1 MSLEVVA
8 GSDFC
13 HAPAD
18 EWDIPNQRRQ
28 AERIRR
34 EIRTVSKHY
43 ERVMEIY
50 REVSDLHGAAAL
62 MGWDQETYM
71 PPKGAATRGRQLATL
86 SGLIHERLT
95 SDEMRREIDRARSE
109 SLTTDQEVNI
119 REIARDSDRSV
130 KIPVTLVKA
139 LAETSSAAIGV
150 WIEARKADD
159 FPAFAPWVARL
170 VALQREVAEAVGYE
184 DEPYDALL
192 DEYEPGAT
200 TKETAAV
207 FETIRG
213 PLVDLVR
220 RIGSSGVVPRTD
232 FLERNYPVDDQ
243 RRMGV
248 TAAERMGFDF
258 EAGRLDVS
266 PHPFCT
272 HLGVKDVRLTT
283 RYSETL
289 PMQSFYGVIH
299 EAGHGLYEQGHDPAH
314 EGTPRG
320 ASVSLGIHESQSRL
334 WENMVG
340 RSRAFWRYF
349 YPEFAAIF
357 PDNTADVTEE
367 EVYAAVNEVKPSL
380 IRVEADEIT
389 YNLHILLRFEIER
402 GLFTD
407 VYTAG
412 DLPAV
417 WNEKMKAFL
426 GIAPP
431 DDKDGVLQDIHWSH
445 GSFGYFPTYT
455 LGNLY
460 AAQFYRAAERAMPG
474 LPDRIAGGDLLP
486 LRDWLRDNIHLPGMT
501 HRAGDLVRH
510 VTGEPLTA
518 DCFLA
523 YVRDKYS
530 ALYSL

>member
-1 MSLEVVA
+1 M
-8 GSDFC
+8 
-13 HAPAD
+13 
-18 EWDIPNQRRQ
+18 
-28 AERIRR
+28 
-34 EIRTVSKHY
+34 SKHY

-71 PPKGAATRGRQLATL
+71 PQKGAAIRGRQLATL
-86 SGLIHERLT
+86 SGLIHERIT
-95 SDEMRREIDRARSE
+95 SDEMRGALDQARSE
-109 SLTTDQEVNI
+109 SLTPDEEVNI
-119 REIARDSDRSV
+119 REIARDSDRAV
-130 KIPVTLVKA
+130 RIPVALVKA
-139 LAETSSAAIGV
+139 LAETSSTAIGV
-150 WIEARKADD
+150 WIKARQEDD
-159 FPAFAPWVARL
+159 FKAFAPWVARL
-170 VALQREVAEAVGYE
+170 VDLQRQVAEAVGYE

-207 FETIRG
+207 LDSIRA
-213 PLVDLVR
+213 PLVDLVQ
-220 RIGSSGVVPRTD
+220 RIGSSGVEPRTD
-232 FLERNYPVDDQ
+232 FLERNYPIDDQ

-258 EAGRLDVS
+258 EAGRLDIS

-272 HLGVKDVRLTT
+272 HLGVNDVRLTT

-289 PMQSFYGVIH
+289 PMQSFFGVIH

-340 RSRAFWRYF
+340 RSRAFWQYF
-349 YPEFAAIF
+349 YPEFTAIF
-357 PDNTADVTEE
+357 SDQTADVSEA

-402 GLFTD
+402 GLFAD
-407 VYTAG
+407 EYAAG

-417 WNEKMKAFL
+417 WNEKMKALL
-426 GIAPP
+426 GIEPP
-431 DDKDGVLQDIHWSH
+431 DDRDGVLQDIHWSH

-460 AAQFYRAAERAMPG
+460 AAQFYRAAERDMPG
-474 LPDRIAGGDLLP
+474 LSDHIARGELLP

-501 HRAGDLVRH
+501 YRAGDLVRH

-518 DCFLA
+518 DCFLS
-523 YVRDKYS
+523 YVAGKYGS
-530 ALYSL
+530 LYRL

>member
-1 MSLEVVA
+1 MS
-8 GSDFC
+8 
-13 HAPAD
+13 
-18 EWDIPNQRRQ
+18 
-28 AERIRR
+28 
-34 EIRTVSKHY
+34 THY
-43 ERVMEIY
+43 ERVMEMY
-50 REVSDLHGAAAL
+50 REVSDLYGALAL

-71 PPKGAATRGRQLATL
+71 PPKGAASRGRQLATL
-86 SGLIHERLT
+86 SGMAHERIT
-95 SDEMRREIDRARSE
+95 SDEMRAALDSARSE
-109 SLTTDQEVNI
+109 SLAADEEVNI
-119 REIARDSDRSV
+119 REIARSSDRAV
-130 KIPVTLVKA
+130 KVPVDLVKSI
-139 LAETSSAAIGV
+139 AETSSAAIGV
-150 WIEARKADD
+150 WIKARQEDD
-159 FPAFAPWVARL
+159 FPAFAPWIDKL
-170 VALQREVAEAVGYE
+170 VTLQRQVAEAVGYE

-192 DEYEPGAT
+192 DEYEPYAT
-200 TKETAAV
+200 TKDTAAV
-207 FETIRG
+207 FESIRG
-213 PLVDLVR
+213 PLVDLVQ
-220 RIGSSGVVPRTD
+220 RIASSGVRPRTD
-232 FLERNYPVDDQ
+232 FLERNYPIDDQ

-258 EAGRLDVS
+258 EAGRLDIS

-272 HLGVKDVRLTT
+272 HMGVQDVRLTT

-299 EAGHGLYEQGHDPAH
+299 EAGHGLYEQGHDPVH

-340 RSRAFWRYF
+340 RSRAFWRF
-349 YPEFAAIF
+349 FFPEFAAVF
-357 PDNTADVTEE
+357 PDQAADVSEE

-402 GLFTD
+402 GLFMNEFR
-407 VYTAG
+407 AG
-412 DLPAV
+412 DLSAV

-426 GIAPP
+426 GIEPP
-431 DDKDGVLQDIHWSH
+431 GDRDGVLQDIHWSH

-460 AAQFYRAAERAMPG
+460 AAQFYRAAERDLPG
-474 LPDRIAGGDLLP
+474 LSDQIARGELLP
-486 LRDWLRDNIHLPGMT
+486 LRDWLRDHIHRPGMT

-523 YVRDKYS
+523 YIDGKYRS
-530 ALYSL
+530 LYRL

>member
-1 MSLEVVA
+1 M
-8 GSDFC
+8 
-13 HAPAD
+13 P
-18 EWDIPNQRRQ
+18 R
-28 AERIRR
+28 
-34 EIRTVSKHY
+34 HY

-50 REVSDLHGAAAL
+50 REISDLYSALAL

-71 PPKGAATRGRQLATL
+71 PPKGAASRGRQLATL
-86 SGLIHERLT
+86 SGMAHERIT
-95 SDEMRREIDRARSE
+95 SDEMRGALDGARSE
-109 SLTTDQEVNI
+109 PLTADEAVNV
-119 REIARDSDRSV
+119 REISRSSDRAV
-130 KIPVTLVKA
+130 KIPVGLVKA

-150 WIEARKADD
+150 WIKARQEDD
-159 FPAFAPWVARL
+159 FPAFAPWVDKL
-170 VALQREVAEAVGYE
+170 VALQREIAEAAGYE

-192 DEYEPGAT
+192 DEYEPYAS

-207 FETIRG
+207 FDSIRG
-213 PLVDLVR
+213 PLVDLVQ
-220 RIGSSGVVPRTD
+220 RIASSDVKPRTD

-248 TAAERMGFDF
+248 KAAERMGFDF
-258 EAGRLDVS
+258 EAGRLDIS

-272 HLGVKDVRLTT
+272 HMGANDVRLTT
-283 RYSETL
+283 RYSENL

-299 EAGHGLYEQGHDPAH
+299 EAGHGLYEQGHDPEH

-349 YPEFAAIF
+349 YPEFTTIF
-357 PDNTADVTEE
+357 PDHTADVSEE

-380 IRVEADEIT
+380 IQVEADEIT
-389 YNLHILLRFEIER
+389 YNLHILLRFETER

-407 VYTAG
+407 EYAAG
-412 DLPAV
+412 DLSAV

-426 GIAPP
+426 GIEPP
-431 DDKDGVLQDIHWSH
+431 DDRDGVLQDIHWSH

-460 AAQFYRAAERAMPG
+460 AAQFYRAAEREIPG
-474 LPDRIAGGDLLP
+474 LTERIARGELLP
-486 LRDWLRDNIHLPGMT
+486 LRDWLRDRIHRPGMT
-501 HRAGDLVRH
+501 YRAGELVQH
-510 VTGEPLTA
+510 VTGEALSV
-518 DCFLA
+518 DYFLA
-523 YVRDKYS
+523 YVAGKYGS
-530 ALYSL
+530 LYRL

>member
-1 MSLEVVA
+1 M
-8 GSDFC
+8 
-13 HAPAD
+13 
-18 EWDIPNQRRQ
+18 
-28 AERIRR
+28 
-34 EIRTVSKHY
+34 SKHY

-50 REVSDLHGAAAL
+50 REVSDLYGALAL

-71 PPKGAATRGRQLATL
+71 PPRGAASRGRQLATL
-86 SGLIHERLT
+86 SGMAHERIT
-95 SDEMRREIDRARSE
+95 SDEMRTALDHARAE

-119 REIARDSDRSV
+119 REISRYSDRAV
-130 KIPVTLVKA
+130 KIPVNLVKA

-150 WIEARKADD
+150 WIKARQEND
-159 FPAFAPWVARL
+159 FPSFAPWIGKL
-170 VALQREVAEAVGYE
+170 VDLQRETAEAVGYE

-192 DEYEPGAT
+192 DEYEPYAS

-207 FETIRG
+207 FDSIRG
-213 PLVDLVR
+213 PLVDLVQ
-220 RIGSSGVVPRTD
+220 RIANSGIVPRTD
-232 FLERNYPVDDQ
+232 FLERNYPVEDQ

-248 TAAERMGFDF
+248 MAAERMGFDF
-258 EAGRLDVS
+258 EAGRLDIS

-272 HLGVKDVRLTT
+272 HMGISDVRLTT

-299 EAGHGLYEQGHDPAH
+299 EAGHGLYEQGHDPVH

-320 ASVSLGIHESQSRL
+320 ASISLGIHESQSRL

-349 YPEFAAIF
+349 YPEFSAIF
-357 PDNTADVTEE
+357 PDNAADVSEE
-367 EVYAAVNEVKPSL
+367 EVYAAVNDVKPSL

-407 VYTAG
+407 EYTAS
-412 DLPAV
+412 DLSAV

-426 GIAPP
+426 GIEPP
-431 DDKDGVLQDIHWSH
+431 DDRDGVLQDIHWSH

-460 AAQFYRAAERAMPG
+460 AAQFYRAAERDMPD
-474 LPDRIAGGDLLP
+474 LPDRIARGELLT
-486 LRDWLRDNIHLPGMT
+486 LRDWLKDNIHLPGMT
-501 HRAGDLVRH
+501 YRAGDLVQH

-518 DCFLA
+518 GYFLA
-523 YVRDKYS
+523 YIRDKYGS
-530 ALYSL
+530 LYSL

>member
-1 MSLEVVA
+1 M
-8 GSDFC
+8 
-13 HAPAD
+13 
-18 EWDIPNQRRQ
+18 
-28 AERIRR
+28 
-34 EIRTVSKHY
+34 SKHY

-50 REVSDLHGAAAL
+50 REASDLHGAAAL

-71 PPKGAATRGRQLATL
+71 PPKGAATRGRQLATI

-95 SDEMRREIDRARSE
+95 SDEMRGALGEARAE
-109 SLTTDQEVNI
+109 SLAPDQEVNI
-119 REIARDSDRSV
+119 REIARDSDRAV

-150 WIEARKADD
+150 WIKARQESD

-170 VALQREVAEAVGYE
+170 IDLQREIAEAVGYE

-200 TKETAAV
+200 TEETAAV
-207 FETIRG
+207 FDSIRA
-213 PLVDLVR
+213 PLVDLVQ
-220 RIGSSGVVPRTD
+220 RIGSSGVEPRTD
-232 FLERNYPVDDQ
+232 FLERNYPIDDQ

-248 TAAERMGFDF
+248 MAAERMGFDF
-258 EAGRLDVS
+258 DAGRLDIS

-272 HLGVKDVRLTT
+272 HLGVNDVRLTT

-349 YPEFAAIF
+349 FPEFSAIF
-357 PDNTADVTEE
+357 PDNAADVSEE

-402 GLFTD
+402 GLFAD
-407 VYTAG
+407 QYAPG

-417 WNEKMKAFL
+417 WNEKMKTFL
-426 GIAPP
+426 GIEPP
-431 DDKDGVLQDIHWSH
+431 DDSDGVLQDIHWSH
-445 GSFGYFPTYT
+445 GGFGYFPTYT

-460 AAQFYRAAERAMPG
+460 AAQFYRAAERD
-474 LPDRIAGGDLLP
+474 LPDLSDQIARGELLP

-501 HRAGDLVRH
+501 YRAGDLVCH
-510 VTGEPLTA
+510 VTGEPLSP
-518 DCFLA
+518 DHFLS
-523 YVRDKYS
+523 YVSAKYGS
-530 ALYSL
+530 LYRL

>member
-1 MSLEVVA
+1 
-8 GSDFC
+8 
-13 HAPAD
+13 
-18 EWDIPNQRRQ
+18 
-28 AERIRR
+28 
-34 EIRTVSKHY
+34 
-43 ERVMEIY
+43 MEIY
-50 REVSDLHGAAAL
+50 REASDLHGAAAL

-71 PPKGAATRGRQLATL
+71 PPKGAATRGRQLATI

-95 SDEMRREIDRARSE
+95 SDEMRAALDHARAE
-109 SLTTDQEVNI
+109 SLAPDQEVNV
-119 REIARDSDRSV
+119 REIARDSDRAA

-150 WIEARKADD
+150 WIKARQEND

-170 VALQREVAEAVGYE
+170 IGLQREVAEAVGYE

-207 FETIRG
+207 FDSIRA
-213 PLVDLVR
+213 PLVDLVQ
-220 RIGSSGVVPRTD
+220 RIGSSGVAPRTD
-232 FLERNYPVDDQ
+232 FLERNYPIDDQ

-258 EAGRLDVS
+258 EAGRLDIS

-272 HLGVKDVRLTT
+272 HLGVHDVRLTT
-283 RYSETL
+283 RYSETF
-289 PMQSFYGVIH
+289 PIQSFYGVIH

-349 YPEFAAIF
+349 FPEFSAIF
-357 PDNTADVTEE
+357 PDQAADVTEE
-367 EVYAAVNEVKPSL
+367 EIYAAVNEVKPSL

-407 VYTAG
+407 EYAPG

-417 WNEKMKAFL
+417 WNEKMKTFL
-426 GIAPP
+426 GIEPP
-431 DDKDGVLQDIHWSH
+431 DDRDGVLQDIHWSH

-460 AAQFYRAAERAMPG
+460 AAQFYRAAERDMPD
-474 LPDRIAGGDLLP
+474 LTDRIARGELLP
-486 LRDWLRDNIHLPGMT
+486 LRDWLKEKIHLPGMT
-501 HRAGDLVRH
+501 HRAGELVRH
-510 VTGEPLTA
+510 VTGEALTA
-518 DCFLA
+518 DYFLS
-523 YVRDKYS
+523 YVRAKYAS
-530 ALYSL
+530 LYSL

>member
-1 MSLEVVA
+1 MS
-8 GSDFC
+8 
-13 HAPAD
+13 
-18 EWDIPNQRRQ
+18 
-28 AERIRR
+28 
-34 EIRTVSKHY
+34 TVSKHY

-71 PPKGAATRGRQLATL
+71 PPRGAATRGRQLATI

-95 SDEMRREIDRARSE
+95 SDEMRTALDHARGE
-109 SLTTDQEVNI
+109 SLAPDQAVNI
-119 REIARDSDRSV
+119 REISRASDRAV
-130 KIPVTLVKA
+130 KIPVTLVKT
-139 LAETSSAAIGV
+139 LVETSSAAIGV
-150 WIEARKADD
+150 WIKARREND

-170 VALQREVAEAVGYE
+170 VGLQREVAESVGYE

-192 DEYEPGAT
+192 DEYEPAAT
-200 TKETAAV
+200 TKETAAI
-207 FETIRG
+207 FDSIRA
-213 PLVDLVR
+213 PLVDLVQ
-220 RIGSSGVVPRTD
+220 RIGSSGVEPRTD
-232 FLERNYPVDDQ
+232 FLERDYPIDDQ

-248 TAAERMGFDF
+248 KAAERMGFDF
-258 EAGRLDVS
+258 EAGRLDIS

-272 HLGVKDVRLTT
+272 HMGVNDVRLTT
-283 RYSETL
+283 RYTETL

-299 EAGHGLYEQGHDPAH
+299 EAGHGLYEQGHDPVH

-340 RSRAFWRYF
+340 RSRAFWQYF

-357 PDNTADVTEE
+357 PDNTADVSEE

-402 GLFTD
+402 GLFMD
-407 VYTAG
+407 EYGAG
-412 DLPAV
+412 DLSAV

-431 DDKDGVLQDIHWSH
+431 DDRDGVLQDIHWSH

-460 AAQFYRAAERAMPG
+460 AAQFYRAAERDMPG
-474 LPDRIAGGDLLP
+474 MADQIAQGELLP
-486 LRDWLRDNIHLPGMT
+486 LRDWLRDHIHRPGMT
-501 HRAGDLVRH
+501 CRAGELVEH

-518 DCFLA
+518 SYFLS
-523 YVRDKYS
+523 YIHDKYS
-530 ALYSL
+530 ALYRL

>member
-1 MSLEVVA
+1 M
-8 GSDFC
+8 
-13 HAPAD
+13 P
-18 EWDIPNQRRQ
+18 
-28 AERIRR
+28 
-34 EIRTVSKHY
+34 KHY

-50 REVSDLHGAAAL
+50 GEISDLYAALAL

-71 PPKGAATRGRQLATL
+71 PTKGAASRGRQLATL
-86 SGLIHERLT
+86 SGMAHERIT
-95 SDEMRREIDRARSE
+95 SDEMRGALDGARSE
-109 SLTTDQEVNI
+109 SLTADEEVNV
-119 REIARDSDRSV
+119 REISRFSDRAV
-130 KIPVTLVKA
+130 KIPVGLVKD
-139 LAETSSAAIGV
+139 LAETSSAAISV
-150 WIEARKADD
+150 WIKARQEDD
-159 FPAFAPWVARL
+159 FPAFAPRVDKL

-192 DEYEPGAT
+192 DEYEPYAS

-207 FETIRG
+207 FDSIRG
-213 PLVDLVR
+213 PLVDLVQ
-220 RIGSSGVVPRTD
+220 RIADSGVKPRTD
-232 FLERNYPVDDQ
+232 FLARNYPVDDQ

-248 TAAERMGFDF
+248 KAAERMGFDF
-258 EAGRLDVS
+258 EAGRLDIS

-272 HLGVKDVRLTT
+272 HMGVNDVRMTT

-299 EAGHGLYEQGHDPAH
+299 EAGHGLYEQGHDPEH

-320 ASVSLGIHESQSRL
+320 ASVSLGIHESQSRM

-349 YPEFAAIF
+349 YPEFSAIF
-357 PDNTADVTEE
+357 PENSADVSEE

-407 VYTAG
+407 EYAAG
-412 DLPAV
+412 DLSAV

-426 GIAPP
+426 GIEPP
-431 DDKDGVLQDIHWSH
+431 DDRDGVLQDIHWSH

-460 AAQFYRAAERAMPG
+460 AAQFYRAAEREIHG
-474 LPDRIAGGDLLP
+474 LTERIARGELLP
-486 LRDWLRDNIHLPGMT
+486 LRDWLRDRIHRPGMT
-501 HRAGDLVRH
+501 YRAGELVRH
-510 VTGEPLTA
+510 VTGEALSA
-518 DCFLA
+518 DYFLA

-530 ALYSL
+530 SLYSL

>member
-1 MSLEVVA
+1 M
-8 GSDFC
+8 
-13 HAPAD
+13 
-18 EWDIPNQRRQ
+18 
-28 AERIRR
+28 
-34 EIRTVSKHY
+34 SKHY
-43 ERVMEIY
+43 DQVMEIY
-50 REVSDLHGAAAL
+50 REASDLHGAAAL

-71 PPKGAATRGRQLATL
+71 PPRGAATRGRQLATI

-95 SDEMRREIDRARSE
+95 SDAMRTALDRARSE
-109 SLTTDQEVNI
+109 SLAPDQEVNI
-119 REIARDSDRSV
+119 REIARDSDRAV
-130 KIPVTLVKA
+130 KIPVTLVKE
-139 LAETSSAAIGV
+139 LTETSSAAIGV
-150 WIEARKADD
+150 WIKARREND

-170 VALQREVAEAVGYE
+170 VDLQRQTAEAVGYG

-200 TKETAAV
+200 AKETAAV
-207 FETIRG
+207 FDSIRG
-213 PLVDLVR
+213 PLVDLVQ
-220 RIGSSGVVPRTD
+220 RIGRSPVRPRTD
-232 FLERNYPVDDQ
+232 FLERNYPIEEQ

-248 TAAERMGFDF
+248 MAAERMGFDF
-258 EAGRLDVS
+258 EAGRLDIS

-272 HLGVKDVRLTT
+272 HMGVNDVRLTT

-299 EAGHGLYEQGHDPAH
+299 EAGHGLYEQGHDPGH

-349 YPEFAAIF
+349 YPEFSAIF

-389 YNLHILLRFEIER
+389 YNLHILLRFETER
-402 GLFTD
+402 GLFAD
-407 VYTAG
+407 EYAAG

-426 GIAPP
+426 GIEPP

-460 AAQFYRAAERAMPG
+460 AAQFYNAAERDMPD
-474 LPDRIAGGDLLP
+474 LSDRIARGELLS
-486 LRDWLRDNIHLPGMT
+486 LRDWLRDNIHRPGMT
-501 HRAGDLVRH
+501 YRAGELVRQ

-518 DCFLA
+518 DCFLS
-523 YVRDKYS
+523 YIREKYGS
-530 ALYSL
+530 LYRL

>member
-1 MSLEVVA
+1 MA
-8 GSDFC
+8 
-13 HAPAD
+13 
-18 EWDIPNQRRQ
+18 
-28 AERIRR
+28 
-34 EIRTVSKHY
+34 KHY

-50 REVSDLHGAAAL
+50 REASDLYGALAL

-71 PPKGAATRGRQLATL
+71 PPKGAASRGRQLATI
-86 SGLIHERLT
+86 SGLVHERLT
-95 SDEMRREIDRARSE
+95 SDEMRTAIDHARSE
-109 SLTTDQEVNI
+109 SLTLDEDVNI
-119 REIARDSDRSV
+119 REIARHSDRAV
-130 KIPVTLVKA
+130 KIPVTLVKE

-150 WIEARKADD
+150 WIKARKEND
-159 FPAFAPWVARL
+159 FPAFAPWVGKL
-170 VALQREVAEAVGYE
+170 VTLQRETAEAVGYE

-192 DEYEPGAT
+192 DEYEPAVT

-207 FETIRG
+207 FDSIRG
-213 PLVDLVR
+213 PLVDLVQ
-220 RIGSSGVVPRTD
+220 RIDQSGVAPRND
-232 FLERNYPVDDQ
+232 FLARNYPVEDQ
-243 RRMGV
+243 RRMGIL
-248 TAAERMGFDF
+248 AAERMGFDF

-272 HLGVKDVRLTT
+272 HMGVNDVRMTT

-340 RSRAFWRYF
+340 RSRAFWQYF
-349 YPEFAAIF
+349 FPEFAAIF
-357 PDNTADVTEE
+357 PVNSADVSVE

-407 VYTAG
+407 EYTAN
-412 DLPAV
+412 DLSAV
-417 WNEKMKAFL
+417 WNEKMKSFL
-426 GIAPP
+426 GIEPP
-431 DDKDGVLQDIHWSH
+431 DDRDGVLQDIHWSH

-460 AAQFYRAAERAMPG
+460 AAQFYHAAGRDLPG
-474 LPDRIAGGDLLP
+474 LTDQIARGELRP
-486 LRDWLRDNIHLPGMT
+486 LRDWLKRNIHLPGMT
-501 HRAGDLVRH
+501 YRAGELVQQ
-510 VTGEPLTA
+510 VTGLPLTA
-518 DCFLA
+518 DYFLA
-523 YVRDKYS
+523 YIRDKYGS
-530 ALYSL
+530 LYSL

>member
-1 MSLEVVA
+1 M
-8 GSDFC
+8 
-13 HAPAD
+13 
-18 EWDIPNQRRQ
+18 
-28 AERIRR
+28 
-34 EIRTVSKHY
+34 SKHY
-43 ERVMEIY
+43 EQVMEIY
-50 REVSDLHGAAAL
+50 REASDLHGAAAL

-71 PPKGAATRGRQLATL
+71 PPKGAATRGRQLATI

-95 SDEMRREIDRARSE
+95 SDEMRGALGEARTE
-109 SLTTDQEVNI
+109 FLAPDQEVNV
-119 REIARDSDRSV
+119 REIARDSDRAV

-150 WIEARKADD
+150 WIKARQEND

-170 VALQREVAEAVGYE
+170 IDLQREVAEAVGYE

-207 FETIRG
+207 FDSIRA
-213 PLVDLVR
+213 PLVDLVQ
-220 RIGSSGVVPRTD
+220 RIGSSGVAPRTD
-232 FLERNYPVDDQ
+232 FLERNYPIDDQ

-258 EAGRLDVS
+258 EAGRLDIS

-272 HLGVKDVRLTT
+272 HLGVHDVRLTT

-349 YPEFAAIF
+349 YPDFSAIF
-357 PDNTADVTEE
+357 PDNAADVSEE

-407 VYTAG
+407 EYAPG

-426 GIAPP
+426 GIEPP

-460 AAQFYRAAERAMPG
+460 AAQFYRAAEGDMPD
-474 LPDRIAGGDLLP
+474 LTDQIARGELLP

-501 HRAGDLVRH
+501 YRAGELVEH

-518 DCFLA
+518 DCFLS
-523 YVRDKYS
+523 YVRAKYAS
-530 ALYSL
+530 LYSL

>member
-1 MSLEVVA
+1 MA
-8 GSDFC
+8 
-13 HAPAD
+13 
-18 EWDIPNQRRQ
+18 
-28 AERIRR
+28 
-34 EIRTVSKHY
+34 KHY
-43 ERVMEIY
+43 DRVMEMY
-50 REVSDLHGAAAL
+50 REISDLYGALAL

-71 PPKGAATRGRQLATL
+71 PPKGAASRGRQLATL
-86 SGLIHERLT
+86 SGMAHERIT
-95 SDEMRREIDRARSE
+95 SDEMRAELDAARAE
-109 SLTTDQEVNI
+109 TLTDDEEVNI
-119 REIARDSDRSV
+119 REIVRSSDRAV
-130 KIPVTLVKA
+130 KIPVDLVRD

-150 WIEARKADD
+150 WIRARQEND
-159 FPAFAPWVARL
+159 FPAFSPWIDKL

-192 DEYEPGAT
+192 DEYEPYAS
-200 TKETAAV
+200 TKDTAAV
-207 FETIRG
+207 FDSIRG

-220 RIGSSGVVPRTD
+220 RIASSDVEPRTD

-248 TAAERMGFDF
+248 MAAERMGFDF
-258 EAGRLDVS
+258 EAGRLDIS

-272 HLGVKDVRLTT
+272 HMGVNDVRLTT

-299 EAGHGLYEQGHDPAH
+299 EAGHGLYEQGQDPSH

-349 YPEFAAIF
+349 FPDFAAIF
-357 PDNTADVTEE
+357 PGQTSDVSEE

-407 VYTAG
+407 EYATG
-412 DLPAV
+412 DLSAV

-426 GIAPP
+426 GIEPP
-431 DDKDGVLQDIHWSH
+431 DDRAGVLQDIHWSH

-460 AAQFYRAAERAMPG
+460 AAQFYRAAERDIPG
-474 LPDRIAGGDLLP
+474 LTDRIARGELLP
-486 LRDWLRDNIHLPGMT
+486 LRDWLREHIHLPGMT
-501 HRAGDLVRH
+501 HRAGELVER

-518 DCFLA
+518 DCFLS
-523 YVRDKYS
+523 YVRDKYAS
-530 ALYSL
+530 LYRL

>member
-1 MSLEVVA
+1 M
-8 GSDFC
+8 
-13 HAPAD
+13 
-18 EWDIPNQRRQ
+18 
-28 AERIRR
+28 
-34 EIRTVSKHY
+34 SKHY
-43 ERVMEIY
+43 DQVMEIY
-50 REVSDLHGAAAL
+50 REASDLHGAAAL

-71 PPKGAATRGRQLATL
+71 PPRGAATRGRQLATI

-95 SDEMRREIDRARSE
+95 SDAMRTALDRARSE
-109 SLTTDQEVNI
+109 SLAPDREVNI
-119 REIARDSDRSV
+119 REIARDSDRAV
-130 KIPVTLVKA
+130 KIPVTLVKE
-139 LAETSSAAIGV
+139 LTETSSAAIGV
-150 WIEARKADD
+150 WIKARREND

-170 VALQREVAEAVGYE
+170 VDLQRQTAEAVGYG

-200 TKETAAV
+200 AKETAAV
-207 FETIRG
+207 FDSIRG
-213 PLVDLVR
+213 PLVDLVQ
-220 RIGSSGVVPRTD
+220 RIGRSPVRPRTD
-232 FLERNYPVDDQ
+232 FLERNYPIEEQ

-248 TAAERMGFDF
+248 MAAERMGFDF
-258 EAGRLDVS
+258 EAGRLDIS

-272 HLGVKDVRLTT
+272 HMGVNDVRLTT

-299 EAGHGLYEQGHDPAH
+299 EAGHGLYEQGHDPGH

-349 YPEFAAIF
+349 YPEFSAIF

-389 YNLHILLRFEIER
+389 YNLHILLRFETER
-402 GLFTD
+402 GLFAD
-407 VYTAG
+407 EYAAG

-426 GIAPP
+426 GIEPP

-460 AAQFYRAAERAMPG
+460 AAQFYNAAERDMPD
-474 LPDRIAGGDLLP
+474 LSDRIARGELLS
-486 LRDWLRDNIHLPGMT
+486 LRDWLRDNIHRPGMT
-501 HRAGDLVRH
+501 YRAGELVRQ

-518 DCFLA
+518 DCFLS
-523 YVRDKYS
+523 YIREKYGS
-530 ALYSL
+530 LYRL

>member
-1 MSLEVVA
+1 M
-8 GSDFC
+8 
-13 HAPAD
+13 
-18 EWDIPNQRRQ
+18 
-28 AERIRR
+28 
-34 EIRTVSKHY
+34 SKHY
-43 ERVMEIY
+43 ERVMAIY

-71 PPKGAATRGRQLATL
+71 PPKGAVARGRQLATL
-86 SGLIHERLT
+86 SGLIHERIT
-95 SDEMRREIDRARSE
+95 SDEMRQALESAQTE
-109 SLTTDQEVNI
+109 SLTSDQEVNL
-119 REIARDSDRSV
+119 REISRDSNRAV
-130 KIPVTLVKA
+130 KIPVTLVKS

-150 WIEARKADD
+150 WIKARREND
-159 FPAFAPWVARL
+159 FKTFAPWIARL
-170 VALQREVAEAVGYE
+170 IDLQRQTAEAVGYQ

-192 DEYEPGAT
+192 DEYEPGVT
-200 TKETAAV
+200 TKETVAV
-207 FETIRG
+207 FDSIRA
-213 PLVDLVR
+213 PLVDLVQ
-220 RIGSSGVVPRTD
+220 RIASSGIAPRTD
-232 FLERNYPVDDQ
+232 FLERNYPIDDQ

-248 TAAERMGFDF
+248 MAAECMGFDF
-258 EAGRLDVS
+258 DAGRLDIS

-272 HLGVKDVRLTT
+272 HLGVHDVRMTT
-283 RYSETL
+283 RYAENL

-299 EAGHGLYEQGHDPAH
+299 EAGHGLYEQGHDPEH

-340 RSRAFWRYF
+340 RSRAFWQYF

-357 PDNTADVTEE
+357 SDQTADVSEE

-402 GLFTD
+402 GLFANEYATD
-407 VYTAG
+407 

-426 GIAPP
+426 GIGPA

-460 AAQFYRAAERAMPG
+460 AAQFYRAAERD
-474 LPDRIAGGDLLP
+474 LPELSDHIARGKLLP
-486 LRDWLRDNIHLPGMT
+486 LRDWLRERIHRPGMT
-501 HRAGDLVRH
+501 YRAGDLVRH
-510 VTGEPLTA
+510 VTGQPLTA
-518 DCFLA
+518 EFFLDYIQA
-523 YVRDKYS
+523 KYS
-530 ALYSL
+530 TLYSL